1 MKKIFVFT
9 MSIAFL
15 STASIS
21 FAQGVGA
28 VSTKTPSVEKS
39 EKVSATS
46 SMKGI
51 DAGTK
56 MNSSPRPSKDMKE
69 MGQEEMHR
77 SVVASF
83 VQTLLDAADRMDG
96 ASSEVRAIAQEQVT
110 SSEKVIDAVK
120 NTKKR
125 GWIKTM
131 LIGSD
136 YKNLG
141 AIRSEMMTTE
151 NRMER
156 LIRETERIVLPADR
170 MAIMDEIQLIRDEQA
185 KLKTFIEA
193 NESKFSLFG
202 WAARLFQK

>member
-1 MKKIFVFT
+1 

-15 STASIS
+15 ATTSIS
-21 FAQGVGA
+21 FAQGLGA
-28 VSTKTPSVEKS
+28 VSTQAPSVEKS
-39 EKVSATS
+39 EKGLSTS
-46 SMKGI
+46 SMKTMNTGI
-51 DAGTK
+51 K
-56 MNSSPRPSKDMKE
+56 MDSNARPYKEEREMKE

-96 ASSEVRAIAQEQVT
+96 ASGEVRAIAQEQVT
-110 SSEKVIDAVK
+110 SSEKVVEAVK

-125 GWIKTM
+125 GWVKTM

-170 MAIMDEIQLIRDEQA
+170 MAIMEEIQLIRDEQT
-185 KLKTFIEA
+185 KLKTFVEA

>member
-1 MKKIFVFT
+1 
-9 MSIAFL
+9 MSLAFL
-15 STASIS
+15 ATTSIS
-21 FAQGVGA
+21 FAQDFGA

-39 EKVSATS
+39 EKGPATS
-46 SMKGI
+46 SMQTVNTEIKR
-51 DAGTK
+51 D
-56 MNSSPRPSKDMKE
+56 SSSQPYKE
-69 MGQEEMHR
+69 AKEKRGMGQEEMHR

-83 VQTLLDAADRMDG
+83 VQTLLGAADRMNG
-96 ASSEVRAIAQEQVT
+96 VSGEVRAIAQEQVT
-110 SSEKVIDAVK
+110 SSEKVVEAVK

-141 AIRSEMMTTE
+141 VIRSEMMTTE

-156 LIRETERIVLPADR
+156 LNREMERIVSPSDR
-170 MAIMDEIQLIRDEQA
+170 MAILDEIQSIKDEQA

-193 NESKFSLFG
+193 NENKFSLFG

>member
-1 MKKIFVFT
+1 

-15 STASIS
+15 ATTSIS
-21 FAQGVGA
+21 FAQGLGS
-28 VSTKTPSVEKS
+28 VSTQTPSVEKS
-39 EKVSATS
+39 ERGSATS
-46 SMKGI
+46 SMKTMNTGV
-51 DAGTK
+51 K
-56 MNSSPRPSKDMKE
+56 MDSNTRPYKESKEMKD

-83 VQTLLDAADRMDG
+83 IQTLLGAADRMDG

-120 NTKKR
+120 KAKKR

-141 AIRSEMMTTE
+141 AIRSEIMTTE

-170 MAIMDEIQLIRDEQA
+170 MAIMDEIQLIRDEQT
-185 KLKTFIEA
+185 KLKTFVEA